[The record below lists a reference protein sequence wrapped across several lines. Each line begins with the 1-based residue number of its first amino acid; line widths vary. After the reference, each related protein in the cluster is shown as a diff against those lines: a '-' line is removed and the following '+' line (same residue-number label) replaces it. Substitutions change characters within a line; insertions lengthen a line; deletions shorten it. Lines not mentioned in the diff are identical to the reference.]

1 MTFEEILDQAIA
13 LLQRRGR
20 VTYRMLKFQFQL
32 DDERLEALTESLI
45 EAERL
50 ADDEAGRVLVWA
62 PRASTPPRAATS
74 ITIRNVLVLLL
85 ACTAGAVDA
94 VSYVGLGRVF
104 TANMTGNTVL
114 LGLALGQAESEAV
127 VRSSL
132 ALVGFLA
139 GVALGALTAHRG
151 RGGGLW
157 PPAVT
162 HTLALEWVLL
172 TAWAVWWYLAGDLD
186 ANHAARA
193 ALILPSA
200 LAMGVQ
206 SAVGRRL
213 GIPGVATTYITGTLT
228 ALMARL
234 INRLHGV
241 PAFQTGPERAAGQTE
256 PGAGLL
262 AATWVLYIGGA
273 AGAATAIAFL
283 GSLAAL
289 VFPIGILTV
298 VTLTGTSA
306 FRRP

>member
-1 MTFEEILDQAIA
+1 M
-13 LLQRRGR
+13 
-20 VTYRMLKFQFQL
+20 
-32 DDERLEALTESLI
+32 
-45 EAERL
+45 
-50 ADDEAGRVLVWA
+50 
-62 PRASTPPRAATS
+62 
-74 ITIRNVLVLLL
+74 
-85 ACTAGAVDA
+85 
-94 VSYVGLGRVF
+94 SYVGLGRVF

-200 LAMGVQ
+200 LAMGVLDTKRGRHGVMLVSLTILFAIGILIARLTEVHHA
-206 SAVGRRL
+206 SAGFRTLGFFLMVWVSGTIFQQVLRPGRVDSEKLFAALNVYLLLGAAFGVDHRRL
-213 GIPGVATTYITGTLT
+213 GLLLSGLAAAFAGVAGAFIAMIYTLFPAQIFT
-228 ALMARL
+228 WVGVIFAVVILGGLGNPLGALIAGLVVGVSESLTMAL
-234 INRLHGV
+234 
-241 PAFQTGPERAAGQTE
+241 TE
-256 PGAGLL
+256 PAWAPLVSFSLL
-262 AATWVLYIGGA
+262 ILVLV
-273 AGAATAIAFL
+273 L
-283 GSLAAL
+283 
-289 VFPIGILTV
+289 
-298 VTLTGTSA
+298 
-306 FRRP
+306 RPDRI